1 MGLFLEIHPE
11 NPQERLIHRAG
22 TIIRQ
27 GGVIAYPTDSGYALG
42 CHIGDKAALDRMRQ
56 IRDLDGHHN
65 FTLICRDLSEI
76 SVYARFDTPV
86 FRLLRKHTPG
96 AYTFILEATKSVPK
110 RLMHP
115 KKKTIGLRIP
125 DHPIVRTLLAELNEP
140 MLTTTLILPGDAF
153 PINDAAEIEERVGV
167 QLDLIIDGGPC
178 GTVPT
183 TVVDFLEDKP
193 RILREGKGDT
203 APFLG

>member
-1 MGLFLEIHPE
+1 VGLFLEIHPE
-11 NPQERLIHRAG
+11 NPQERLIHRTVA
-22 TIIRQ
+22 IIRQ

-42 CHIGDKAALDRMRQ
+42 CHIGDKAALDRVRQ

-96 AYTFILEATKSVPK
+96 AYTFILEATKEVPK

-125 DHPIVRTLLAELNEP
+125 DHPIVRALLAELNEP

-153 PINDAAEIEERVGV
+153 PINDAAEIEERIGV
-167 QLDLIIDGGPC
+167 QLDLILDGGPS
-178 GTVPT
+178 GAVPT
-183 TVVDFLEDKP
+183 TVVDLTGNEP
-193 RILREGKGDT
+193 RIARQGRGDT
-203 APFLG
+203 ALFF

>member
-1 MGLFLEIHPE
+1 VGLFLEIHPE
-11 NPQERLIHRAG
+11 NPQERLIHRTVA
-22 TIIRQ
+22 IIRQ

-96 AYTFILEATKSVPK
+96 AYTFILEATKEVPK

-125 DHPIVRTLLAELNEP
+125 DHPIVRALLAELNEP

-153 PINDAAEIEERVGV
+153 PINDAAEIEERIGA
-167 QLDLIIDGGPC
+167 QLDLILDGGPS
-178 GTVPT
+178 GAVPT
-183 TVVDFLEDKP
+183 TVVDLTGNEP
-193 RILREGKGDT
+193 RIARQGRGDT
-203 APFLG
+203 ALFF

>member
-1 MGLFLEIHPE
+1 VGLFLEIHPE
-11 NPQERLIHRAG
+11 NPQERLIHRTVA
-22 TIIRQ
+22 IIRQ

-42 CHIGDKAALDRMRQ
+42 CHIGDKAALDRVRQ

-96 AYTFILEATKSVPK
+96 AYTFILEATKEVPK

-125 DHPIVRTLLAELNEP
+125 DHPIVRALLAELNEP

-153 PINDAAEIEERVGV
+153 PINDAAEIEERIGA
-167 QLDLIIDGGPC
+167 QLDLILDGGPS
-178 GTVPT
+178 GAVPT
-183 TVVDFLEDKP
+183 TVVDLTGNEP
-193 RILREGKGDT
+193 RIARQGRGDT
-203 APFLG
+203 ALFF